1 MSMIISLLRIA
12 DSPPEMSSLSRYER
26 RSEVAESPEPSNYGV
41 HSKRLR
47 RDLEEMKINPPAYV
61 YACLKGDNLYE
72 WKATIEGPPDSP
84 YEGGIFL
91 LDIIFPQGYPFKPPR
106 VTFRTKIYHCN
117 INCEGWIS
125 IDILHST
132 WMPSLTVEKLL
143 LSIQSFLIDCNPD
156 DPLVPEIADQY
167 VKNREEHD
175 KICREWTK
183 KYANKK
189 DVIRKFFMV

>member
-1 MSMIISLLRIA
+1 M
-12 DSPPEMSSLSRYER
+12 
-26 RSEVAESPEPSNYGV
+26 
-41 HSKRLR
+41 
-47 RDLEEMKINPPAYV
+47 
-61 YACLKGDNLYE
+61 YE

-84 YEGGIFL
+84 YEGGLFL
-91 LDIIFPQGYPFKPPR
+91 LDITFPRSYPFKPPK

-125 IDILHST
+125 VDILHST

-143 LSIQSFLIDCNPD
+143 LSIQSFLTECNPD
-156 DPLVPEIADQY
+156 DPLVPEIAEQY
-167 VKNREEHD
+167 VNDREEHD

-189 DVIRKFFMV
+189 DVIRNFFMV